1 MMKSLLLSFTC
12 LAALTMVSCKK
23 QYTCECVHEL
33 YEGPGVLKNTSTDIK
48 HIKSKSESSAASTCV
63 SNNSSELDVNGYGHV
78 TLCSLK

>member
-1 MMKSLLLSFTC
+1 MKSLLLSLTC

-33 YEGPGVLKNTSTDIK
+33 YEGPGILKNTSTDIILVK
-48 HIKSKSESSAASTCV
+48 AKSESSAAKTCV

-78 TLCSLK
+78 TVCGLK

>member
-33 YEGPGVLKNTSTDIK
+33 YEGPGILANTSTDIK
-48 HIKSKSESSAASTCV
+48 HIKSKSESDAAATCV
-63 SNNSSELDVNGYGHV
+63 SNNSSELDANGFGHV
-78 TLCSLK
+78 TYCGLK